1 MEEILLPCLNKEL
14 FGLECYGCG
23 GQRAML
29 LLLEGNFF
37 GAFKMFP
44 AIYPLAVLLV
54 FVLINLFIKFKF
66 DFSIKIG
73 LIILTAS
80 TILLNYLIKM
90 FYLFN

>member
-1 MEEILLPCLNKEL
+1 MEEFLLPCFNKEL

-29 LLLEGNFF
+29 LLLDGNFT

-54 FVLINLFIKFKF
+54 FVLINIFIKFKF
-66 DFSIKIG
+66 DFNIKIG
-73 LIILTAS
+73 LILLTAG
-80 TILLNYLIKM
+80 TMLLKYLIKM
-90 FYLFN
+90 FYLFT